1 MIDRRAFVAGVV
13 SLAAARMAGAQ
24 PVGKAMR
31 IGLLSIAAAPAEFPE
46 KQTLESLRELGLLD
60 RRNVMLEPRYAGG
73 DPELLAR
80 QAAELVGLGV
90 DVILT
95 FSAGVGVA
103 KRATSTIPIVFGTS
117 QDPVRAGFVGS
128 LGRPGGNLSGV
139 TYLTDELSAKRLALV
154 KEMLPGALRAAV
166 LWEPTHIDNE
176 FKGMQAAAPGLGIE
190 LQSLEIPRPARPDE
204 SERAIRAARQGKADA
219 LVIAPGGFTIAHRRR
234 IIALAAESRLPVV
247 SAWRIFA
254 EDGALL
260 TYGPSLREASRLI
273 ALAVDKVLKGAKP
286 AEIPIA
292 QPTQFETVVNTRAA
306 KALGVAVPSSVLIR
320 ADEVIRA

>member
-1 MIDRRAFVAGVV
+1 VIDRRAFVAGVV

-24 PVGKAMR
+24 PAGKAMR
-31 IGLLSIAAAPAEFPE
+31 IGLLSIAAASTDFPE
-46 KQTLESLRELGLLD
+46 KQTVEALRELGLLD
-60 RRNVMLEPRYAGG
+60 GRNAMLEPRYAGG
-73 DPELLAR
+73 DPELLTR

-103 KRATSTIPIVFGTS
+103 KRATTTIPVVFGTS

-139 TYLTDELSAKRLALV
+139 TYLTDQLSAKRLALL
-154 KEMLPGALRAAV
+154 KEMLPGAQRVAV
-166 LWEPTHIDNE
+166 LWEPAHIDNE

-190 LQSLEIPRPARPDE
+190 MQSLEIPRPARPDE
-204 SERAIRAARQGKADA
+204 SERAIRAAREGKADA
-219 LVIAPGGFTIAHRRR
+219 LVIAPGGFTIGHRRR

-260 TYGPSLREASRLI
+260 THGPNLREASRLI

-286 AEIPIA
+286 AEIPVA

-306 KALGVAVPSSVLIR
+306 KVLGIAVPSSVLIR
-320 ADEVIRA
+320 ADEVIR

>member
-1 MIDRRAFVAGVV
+1 MIDRRAFVASIV

-24 PVGKAMR
+24 PAGKATR
-31 IGLLSIAAAPAEFPE
+31 IGLLSIAAASMEFPE
-46 KQTLESLRELGLLD
+46 KQTLEALRELGLVD
-60 RRNVMLEPRYAGG
+60 GRNVILEPRYAGG

-103 KRATSTIPIVFGTS
+103 KRATSTIPVVFGTS

-128 LGRPGGNLSGV
+128 LGHPGGNLSGV
-139 TYLTDELSAKRLALV
+139 TYLTDELSAKRLALL
-154 KEMLPGALRAAV
+154 KDMLPGARRVAV

-204 SERAIRAARQGKADA
+204 AERAIRAARQGRADA

-234 IIALAAESRLPVV
+234 IIALAAESRVPVI

-254 EDGALL
+254 EDGAVL
-260 TYGPSLREASRLI
+260 THGPSLREASRLI

-292 QPTQFETVVNTRAA
+292 QPTQFETVVNARAA
-306 KALGVAVPSSVLIR
+306 KALGIAVPSSVLIR